1 MKVIYIFVLIIM
13 TIFGG
18 NKVEIQS
25 DLVKCMST
33 PNSIIV
39 YSENISTKVSTEDSL
54 YNKITE
60 SIITMCNDAREMPA
74 FGVALDEETRV
85 AMETGLWVELVYNNT
100 QEYNEMPFDTLLIQV
115 EKAYSGF
122 NIIRKYK
129 GKYDG
134 RCFYLSLDGDMS
146 ALYNAITK

>member
-1 MKVIYIFVLIIM
+1 M